1 MLGWVALVATVFV
14 VPWASFDPI
23 NVPKL
28 AVISI
33 GGIMVLIIAAT
44 QWKAICAGEFRL
56 PILIVITFII
66 DLVLVLF
73 LTGNNFNQEFYGTF
87 GRATGFVAYVSL
99 AGLLLAGII
108 SASSY
113 SLKHFSWFL
122 IAAGALSSLYGV
134 LQALG
139 ADPVKWINSYSP
151 VIGFLGNPNFQ
162 SSFVAFS
169 AILAFAI
176 LIRQSSARIKAGLT
190 VFLVFAIFVIYK
202 TQSQQGIVV
211 LVGGI
216 AVVIFLFVNK
226 SKAKKFTFPLLGA
239 GCAGALLAIM
249 GSLNK
254 GPLAA
259 ILFEESVTYRGD
271 YWRAGWKMTVNNPIF
286 GIGLDNYGDW
296 YRRSRTLEATLR
308 RGPEVVS
315 NAAHNVLLD
324 FSSGG
329 GFPLAILYLAL
340 MFLVL
345 IAAIR
350 VIRRSS
356 NFDPY
361 FSGLFAVWVA
371 YQAQSL
377 ISLNQL
383 GLAVWGWIISGLII
397 GWEIYSRSPENE
409 IRAVGPSKSIKRTAA
424 KNNQQLLPSTSLAIF
439 VGLLIGSLVGVPP
452 LLASSKFKSAI
463 ESGNASVIMNSA
475 KSFPQDG
482 YRSVQVAYILH
493 QNKLD
498 AQALPVILEATQ
510 KYPDV
515 FDGWKILAILTTATP
530 AQVSEAKS
538 QMKRLDPYNPDL
550 K

>member
-1 MLGWVALVATVFV
+1 
-14 VPWASFDPI
+14 
-23 NVPKL
+23 
-28 AVISI
+28 
-33 GGIMVLIIAAT
+33 
-44 QWKAICAGEFRL
+44 
-56 PILIVITFII
+56 
-66 DLVLVLF
+66 
-73 LTGNNFNQEFYGTF
+73 
-87 GRATGFVAYVSL
+87 
-99 AGLLLAGII
+99 
-108 SASSY
+108 
-113 SLKHFSWFL
+113 
-122 IAAGALSSLYGV
+122 
-134 LQALG
+134 
-139 ADPVKWINSYSP
+139 
-151 VIGFLGNPNFQ
+151 
-162 SSFVAFS
+162 
-169 AILAFAI
+169 
-176 LIRQSSARIKAGLT
+176 
-190 VFLVFAIFVIYK
+190 
-202 TQSQQGIVV
+202 
-211 LVGGI
+211 
-216 AVVIFLFVNK
+216 
-226 SKAKKFTFPLLGA
+226 
-239 GCAGALLAIM
+239 
-249 GSLNK
+249 
-254 GPLAA
+254 
-259 ILFEESVTYRGD
+259 
-271 YWRAGWKMTVNNPIF
+271 
-286 GIGLDNYGDW
+286 
-296 YRRSRTLEATLR
+296 
-308 RGPEVVS
+308 
-315 NAAHNVLLD
+315 LD